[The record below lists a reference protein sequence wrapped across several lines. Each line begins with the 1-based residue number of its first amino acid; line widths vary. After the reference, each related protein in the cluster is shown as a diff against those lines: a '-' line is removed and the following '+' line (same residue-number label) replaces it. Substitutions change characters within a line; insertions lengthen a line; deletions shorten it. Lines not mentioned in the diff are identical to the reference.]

1 MVGCGILMFLGLGVG
16 LWLMRKHRLERSK
29 WFLRLAV
36 PALALPFIANTTGW
50 IFTEMGRQPWIVY
63 GLLKTAKGV
72 SDVGTGYVVTTL
84 VGFTAIYS
92 LLAVIDIGIMA
103 HFARQSPAD
112 DHEDDDHD
120 HDDESTPGG
129 DRVPAL
135 VY

>member
-1 MVGCGILMFLGLGVG
+1 MR
-16 LWLMRKHRLERSK
+16 RKHRLERSK

-103 HFARQSPAD
+103 HFARAEPGRRPTRTTTTTTTTS
-112 DHEDDDHD
+112 
-120 HDDESTPGG
+120 STPGG